1 VAWILLAFPALKAD
15 LDRMDDTPHL
25 SDAPPG
31 WAEALDES
39 LAELAAG
46 VPTVP
51 AETVHQRIRDTIA
64 RIEAKKKAEPAAGLG

>member
-1 VAWILLAFPALKAD
+1 
-15 LDRMDDTPHL
+15 MDDTPHTQ
-25 SDAPPG
+25 DAPPG

-46 VPTVP
+46 AQTVP

-64 RIEAKKKAEPAAGLG
+64 RIQADTPSHR

>member
-1 VAWILLAFPALKAD
+1 
-15 LDRMDDTPHL
+15 MDDIPHR

-51 AETVHQRIRDTIA
+51 AEVVRRDLLRSIA
-64 RIEAKKKAEPAAGLG
+64 RMEAERADQPKRKTTARR

>member
-1 VAWILLAFPALKAD
+1 MNDKPHKPDTEAD
-15 LDRMDDTPHL
+15 
-25 SDAPPG
+25 

-51 AETVHQRIRDTIA
+51 AEQVHRRIRESIE
-64 RIEAKKKAEPAAGLG
+64 RIKANQAAESRQKTATRR

>member
-1 VAWILLAFPALKAD
+1 
-15 LDRMDDTPHL
+15 MDDTPHPL
-25 SDAPPG
+25 DTPPG

-51 AETVHQRIRDTIA
+51 GEVVRRDLLDSIA
-64 RIEAKKKAEPAAGLG
+64 RMEAKRADAPRRKTTARR

>member
-1 VAWILLAFPALKAD
+1 
-15 LDRMDDTPHL
+15 MDDTPHPL
-25 SDAPPG
+25 NAPPG

-51 AETVHQRIRDTIA
+51 GEVVRRDLLDSIA
-64 RIEAKKKAEPAAGLG
+64 RMEAKRADASGRKATSRR

>member
-1 VAWILLAFPALKAD
+1 
-15 LDRMDDTPHL
+15 MDDTPHPL
-25 SDAPPG
+25 DAPPG

-51 AETVHQRIRDTIA
+51 GEVVRRDLLDSIA
-64 RIEAKKKAEPAAGLG
+64 RMTAKRADAPDRKTTSRR